1 MSFSYEF
8 PHRHLLGIEGLNRL
22 DIECLLD
29 RAQALT
35 TTKDLEQSL
44 AGKTLIN
51 LFFENSTR
59 TQASFEISAK
69 RLGAHVVNMSVQS
82 SSIKKGETLVDTA
95 MTLNAMYPD
104 LLVIR
109 HGSSGAVRL
118 LSRKVDC
125 GVVNAGDGTHEHP
138 TQALLDALTIRRHKG
153 RLEGLK
159 IAICGDILHS
169 RVARSNAMLLHLMG
183 AEVRLVSPPTLMP
196 SGCETWGAHSTH
208 TDMIEGI
215 SGCDVVMMLRLQL
228 ERMHGTYL
236 PSKRE
241 FFQLYGLDERKLAHA
256 APDAL
261 IMHPGPMNRGVEI
274 DSALTESTNSVITEQ
289 VSMGVFVRMAVLET
303 LSNVIE
309 RQRSGVKS

>member
-1 MSFSYEF
+1 MTYRHEF
-8 PHRHLLGIEGLNRL
+8 PYRHLLGIEGLNRL
-22 DIECLLD
+22 DIEFLLD
-29 RAQALT
+29 RAQALAEAKT
-35 TTKDLEQSL
+35 ASSSLE
-44 AGKTLIN
+44 GKTLIN

-59 TQASFEISAK
+59 TQASFELSAK

-82 SSIKKGETLVDTA
+82 SSMKKGETLVDTA

-153 RLEGLK
+153 TLEGLK
-159 IAICGDILHS
+159 VAICGDILHS
-169 RVARSNAMLLHLMG
+169 RVARSNAMLLHQMG
-183 AEVRLVSPPTLMP
+183 AIVRLVAPPTLMP
-196 SGCETWGAHSTH
+196 PGTEGWGAHSTH
-208 TDMIEGI
+208 TDMLEGI
-215 SGCDVVMMLRLQL
+215 RDCDVVMMLRLQL
-228 ERMHGTYL
+228 ERMNGMYL

-241 FFQLYGLDERKLAHA
+241 YFQLYGLDESKLKHA

-274 DSALTESTNSVITEQ
+274 DSALTESAQSVITEQ

-303 LSNVIE
+303 LSEVIDRE
-309 RQRSGVKS
+309 RRS

>member
-1 MSFSYEF
+1 MSFEYEF

-22 DIECLLD
+22 DIEYLLN
-29 RAQALT
+29 RSEELVS
-35 TTKDLEQSL
+35 TKSPEKTL

-51 LFFENSTR
+51 MFFENSTR
-59 TQASFEISAK
+59 TQGSFEISAK
-69 RLGAHVVNMSVQS
+69 RLGADVVNMAVQS
-82 SSIKKGETLVDTA
+82 SSVKKGETLVDTA
-95 MTLNAMYPD
+95 MTLNAMEPD

-109 HGSSGAVRL
+109 HGASGGVRL

-125 GVVNAGDGTHEHP
+125 AVVNAGDGTHEHP
-138 TQALLDALTIRRHKG
+138 TQALLDALTIRRRKG

-169 RVARSNAMLLHLMG
+169 RVARSNTMLLHQMG
-183 AEVRLVSPPTLMP
+183 AEVRLVGPPTLLP
-196 SGCETWGAHSTH
+196 PGTESWGAASVH
-208 TDMIEGI
+208 TNMIEGI

-228 ERMHGTYL
+228 ERMNGMYL

-241 FFQLYGLDERKLAHA
+241 FFQLYGLDEKKLEHA

-274 DSALTESTNSVITEQ
+274 DSAITETANSTITEQ
-289 VSMGVFVRMAVLET
+289 VSMGVYVRMAVLET
-303 LSNVIE
+303 LARNLDHS
-309 RQRSGVKS
+309 RGAAA